1 MNSIC
6 AALGISQLNKL
17 KKKIIRRKNIYKR
30 YLFNFKN
37 SKNIKLLSFDNK
49 SITNYWMNIISF
61 KVLNYKQ
68 TRDMSLSL
76 SKKKIE
82 TKRLWRPINL
92 QNHLKKFH
100 ETIDNN

>member
-1 MNSIC
+1 
-6 AALGISQLNKL
+6 
-17 KKKIIRRKNIYKR
+17 
-30 YLFNFKN
+30 
-37 SKNIKLLSFDNK
+37 
-49 SITNYWMNIISF
+49 MNIVSF

-82 TKRLWRPINL
+82 TRRLWRPINL

>member
-1 MNSIC
+1 
-6 AALGISQLNKL
+6 
-17 KKKIIRRKNIYKR
+17 
-30 YLFNFKN
+30 
-37 SKNIKLLSFDNK
+37 
-49 SITNYWMNIISF
+49 MNIISF

-92 QNHLKKFH
+92 QNHLKKFQTYKIVNAPKLYQSSLCVPSDDNISNSDVDKISNYIKKFH